1 MTVCLP
7 VAGETAAQPVEFE
20 MSFPRQRLPAPAFT
34 LSDPENSPYSLD
46 EYRGKVILLHFWAT
60 FCAPCLE
67 EMPALETLWQRYRE
81 RGLVV
86 LAIAADRG
94 DSRVVSDFAV
104 NTGVSFPV
112 LLDPDGVVRNR
123 YEVVALPMSYL
134 VGRDGRF
141 SGRIMGTR
149 DWNGPAGREVIETLL
164 AGGAAE

>member
-1 MTVCLP
+1 
-7 VAGETAAQPVEFE
+7 
-20 MSFPRQRLPAPAFT
+20 
-34 LSDPENSPYSLD
+34 
-46 EYRGKVILLHFWAT
+46 
-60 FCAPCLE
+60 
-67 EMPALETLWQRYRE
+67 MPALETLWQRYRE